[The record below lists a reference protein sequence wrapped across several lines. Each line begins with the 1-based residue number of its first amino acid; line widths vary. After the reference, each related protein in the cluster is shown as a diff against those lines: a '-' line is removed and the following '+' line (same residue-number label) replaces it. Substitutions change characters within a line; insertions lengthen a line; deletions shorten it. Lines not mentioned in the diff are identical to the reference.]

1 MAMRLRSF
9 SAVLAGG
16 LAAVGLSACG
26 PGETFEDDASL
37 QEQVTSVRLDSGT
50 GSVTLRGQ
58 KDLGKVS
65 VHREVTYH
73 GDKPDGA
80 THRVDEGQLVLSG
93 CGDDCKVDYT
103 VEVPAGVPV
112 EGETSRGAASLS
124 QVGSVDLKTDS
135 GDISMEG
142 VAGRVKARTSN
153 GNINGKDLLGS
164 QIDAETSNGE
174 IDLTPGKAQ
183 DIRAKTTNGGLTIN
197 VPASSYR
204 ISVKTGNGDKHLGI
218 RNDPAGLHRIDLT
231 SGNGD
236 ISVKPA

>member
-1 MAMRLRSF
+1 MTIRLRSF

-16 LAAVGLSACG
+16 LAVVGLSACG

-37 QEQVTSVRLDSGT
+37 NERVTSVRLDTGT

-58 KDLGKVS
+58 KGLGKVS
-65 VHREVTYH
+65 VHRKVTYH

-80 THRVDEGQLVLSG
+80 THRFDDGRLVLDG

-112 EGETSRGAASLS
+112 EGETSRGDASLS
-124 QVGSVDLKTDS
+124 NVGAVELKTSS
-135 GDISMEG
+135 GNVTLEG
-142 VAGRVKARTSN
+142 VTGRVKARTSN
-153 GNINGKDLLGS
+153 GDISGSELLGS
-164 QIDAETSNGE
+164 RIEAETSNGE
-174 IDLTPGKAQ
+174 IDLTPRKAQ
-183 DIRAKTTNGGLTIN
+183 DIRARTSNGELTVN
-197 VPASSYR
+197 VPDSSYR

-218 RNDPAGLHRIDLT
+218 HNDPAGQHRLDLT

-236 ISVKPA
+236 ITVKPA